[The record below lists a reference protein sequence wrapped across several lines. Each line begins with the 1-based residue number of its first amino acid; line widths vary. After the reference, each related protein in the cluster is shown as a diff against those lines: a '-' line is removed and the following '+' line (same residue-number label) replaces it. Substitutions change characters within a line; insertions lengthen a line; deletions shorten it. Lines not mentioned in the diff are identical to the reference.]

1 MITNFMVWYL
11 QISFLKSLRSV
22 KPNKWHKFFS
32 TKIHLFSLTQTTVQV
47 IKLYYVEQYITH
59 KHIHDTIV
67 AHYFWH
73 HWNLYDVPHVTEKKK
88 LESIFHQKGYCY
100 LFQRQLVLISSHSL
114 FWLICT
120 EHLDASTLLENV
132 YMFCYSLFFPL
143 VSLLTAGC
151 PACILMCYVSQGEIF
166 SKWQL
171 QNHLLCI
178 SGISYN
184 FYLMETTL
192 SSEFL
197 DRLCYNIS

>member
-1 MITNFMVWYL
+1 MICFCFTFIIFFFTYIVNFEFCIYRIFLWFRYLIQLSKFYYSNLQIYYTFIYIFVVACPVMITNFMVWYL

-120 EHLDASTLLENV
+120 EHLDAS
-132 YMFCYSLFFPL
+132 YSFGKCVHVL
-143 VSLLTAGC
+143 
-151 PACILMCYVSQGEIF
+151 
-166 SKWQL
+166 
-171 QNHLLCI
+171 
-178 SGISYN
+178 
-184 FYLMETTL
+184 
-192 SSEFL
+192 
-197 DRLCYNIS
+197 

>member
-1 MITNFMVWYL
+1 MLLFYVYYFFFTYIVNFEFCIYRIFLWFRYLIQLSKFYYSNLQIYYTFIYIFVVACPVMITNFMVWYL

-59 KHIHDTIV
+59 KHIHDTLFLTSLKFV
-67 AHYFWH
+67 WCTSC
-73 HWNLYDVPHVTEKKK
+73 DRKKK

-120 EHLDASTLLENV
+120 EHLDAS
-132 YMFCYSLFFPL
+132 YSFGKCVHVL
-143 VSLLTAGC
+143 
-151 PACILMCYVSQGEIF
+151 
-166 SKWQL
+166 
-171 QNHLLCI
+171 
-178 SGISYN
+178 
-184 FYLMETTL
+184 
-192 SSEFL
+192 
-197 DRLCYNIS
+197 